1 MNLKFNCKIIFSDGE
16 EFFGKSLCYKTNIF
30 SEIVFNTS
38 NLGYE
43 EIITDPS
50 YSNQSLVLT
59 TPHVGNT
66 GVNFYDSESERIWL
80 SCLITRNIFK
90 SVSNNFRFVKRI
102 FYFLKK
108 NKIILLSDFDTR
120 SITKKITKG
129 YNYVCILHNKIYNVN
144 KKIFIFSNILEK
156 IPYIKYSST
165 KISYLF
171 CNFNLN
177 FYHRKNFL
185 FLKKVIVIDFGLK
198 ISILKNLVKE
208 KILPLI
214 VNYKVLNIINLNF
227 FDGIVLSN
235 GPGNPKIYKKIIKYI
250 KKIKKPILAI
260 CFGHQIYSLSKNFN
274 IKKLIF
280 GHHGSNH
287 PINFKKKCFIS
298 SQNHNYFCKT
308 KKTKIFSLLDGTNQG
323 FSNKRVIS
331 FQGHPEASPGPNDF
345 LFLFKNFFKI
355 LK

>member
-1 MNLKFNCKIIFSDGE
+1 MKFKFNCKIVFSDGE
-16 EFFGKSLCYKTNIF
+16 KFFGESLCYKTNIF

-66 GVNFYDSESERIWL
+66 GINFYDSESSRIWL

-90 SVSNNFRFVKRI
+90 SISNNFRFVKNI
-102 FYFLKK
+102 FSFLKK
-108 NKIILLSDFDTR
+108 NKIILLNGFDTR
-120 SITKKITKG
+120 SITKKITRG
-129 YNYVCILHNKIYNVN
+129 YNYACILHNKNYNVN

-156 IPYIKYSST
+156 IPYVKYSST

-171 CNFNLN
+171 CNFSSN
-177 FYHRKNFL
+177 FYQKKNFL
-185 FLKKVIVIDFGLK
+185 FLRKVIVLDFGLK
-198 ISILKNLVKE
+198 ISILRNLVK
-208 KILPLI
+208 KNIFPFI
-214 VNYKVLNIINLNF
+214 INYKFLSNINLNN

-235 GPGNPKIYKKIIKYI
+235 GPGNPKIYKKIIKKI

-260 CFGHQIYSLSKNFN
+260 CFGHQIYSLSKNFE
-274 IKKLIF
+274 IEKLIF

-287 PINFKKKCFIS
+287 PVSFKKKCFIS
-298 SQNHNYFCKT
+298 SQNHNYFCKR
-308 KKTKIFSLLDGTNQG
+308 KTKIFSLLDNTNQG
-323 FSNKRVIS
+323 FYNKKVIS
-331 FQGHPEASPGPNDF
+331 FQGHPEASPGTNDF
-345 LFLFKNFFKI
+345 LFLFRKFFKI
-355 LK
+355 LR